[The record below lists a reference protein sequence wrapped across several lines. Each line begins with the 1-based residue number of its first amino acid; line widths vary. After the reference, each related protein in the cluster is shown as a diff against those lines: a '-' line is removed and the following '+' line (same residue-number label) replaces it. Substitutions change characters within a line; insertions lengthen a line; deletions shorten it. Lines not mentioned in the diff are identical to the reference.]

1 MILRLF
7 SRNLLVVFLLFFMPL
22 PLNAAAYVLPQQPE
36 GANQPLTDELNPLGK
51 SDVRI
56 YKRIFQLQTKGKWK
70 KADRLI
76 RQLDNKILMG
86 HILYQRY
93 MHPTAYSSRYRELAK
108 WMLNYPDHPGARR
121 IYDLAKKKNGGKAR
135 KLHKPVPAMALN
147 FPADKPVRNTVIADV
162 APETLDPVVTLSSP
176 RHKKADRIDIHRL
189 KTRIKRYLRRGM
201 PERAEKRLW
210 AFERRALLS
219 PPEFNKILGDIA
231 GGYFFK
237 NQDAKALALGR
248 IAAENS
254 RDVASQSD
262 WTSGLAAW
270 RLGDCIQSAWHFE
283 KVAYS
288 PVAGDWTASAGAF
301 WAARANLVCRQPE
314 KVTRLLHKSASFH
327 RTFYGL
333 IAARQLGQMPE
344 INWNAPEFTREH
356 FDLIKDLKSVK
367 RAIAL
372 TQIQKIMLADME
384 LSETWRRTRG
394 NRHEALLGLAA
405 KLGLAGT
412 QLKIGKIEEQ
422 KRRTA
427 LDSTLYPI
435 PDTEPEG
442 GFTLDRALMF
452 AIMRQ
457 ESEFDSWARSHA
469 GARGIMQV
477 MPRTASYISR
487 DRSLRFGSRI
497 KLDDPRYNMALGQ
510 QYMLDMLGENFAGGN
525 LFKTLTAYNAGP
537 GNLRKWERKTNF
549 QDDPLL
555 FIESIPARET
565 RNYIERVV
573 SNFWMY
579 RMRMEQP
586 VNSLDTIAMGAWPM
600 YKSQDN
606 KIRDNKARTDKSPN
620 NNQRNT
626 QKHASRQ

>member
-1 MILRLF
+1 MILRHL
-7 SRNLLVVFLLFFMPL
+7 SIIFLCLPWPL
-22 PLNAAAYVLPQQPE
+22 SLNAAPYALPPTEEIAEQLL
-36 GANQPLTDELNPLGK
+36 ADDLNPLK
-51 SDVRI
+51 ASDVKI
-56 YKRIFQLQTKGKWK
+56 YKRIFQIQAKGKWK

-76 RQLDNKILMG
+76 RKLDNKILLG

-93 MHPTAYSSRYRELAK
+93 MHPTAYSSRYRELAE

-135 KLHKPVPAMALN
+135 KLHKPVPALALN
-147 FPADKPVRNTVIADV
+147 FPADKPVRNTVITPVD
-162 APETLDPVVTLSSP
+162 PETVDPAATLPSL

-189 KTRIKRYLRRGM
+189 KTRIKRYLRRGN

-231 GGYFFK
+231 GGYFFD

-254 RDVASQSD
+254 RDVAAQSD

-270 RLGDCIQSAWHFE
+270 RLGDCVQSAWHFE

-301 WAARANLVCRQPE
+301 WAARASLVCRQPE
-314 KVTRLLHKSASFH
+314 KVAELLHKSASFH

-333 IAARQLGQMPE
+333 IAARQLGQIPE
-344 INWNAPEFTREH
+344 INWNAPEFTKAH
-356 FDLIKDLKSVK
+356 FNLIRNLKSVQ

-372 TQIQKIMLADME
+372 TQTNKIMLADME
-384 LSETWRRTRG
+384 LSETWRHTRG

-510 QYMLDMLGENFAGGN
+510 QYMLDMLGKDFAGGN

-573 SNFWMY
+573 SNFWIY

-586 VNSLDTIAMGAWPM
+586 LNSLDTIAMGAWPM

-606 KIRDNKARTDKSPN
+606 KTQDNKSSN

-626 QKHASRQ
+626 RKHASRQ